1 MPKCKNNPKKTYK
14 GTEPSP
20 KGKGWCAGGMEE
32 GVTKKGTDGNKWIVA
47 SNKLGHKR
55 WKKDTKTKS
64 KTKSTLKS
72 TTKSKTTSTNKSVD
86 PVDSRP
92 LWKKALGYLVDG
104 LDYLLDGKTTY
115 LDPDK
120 PLYIRITPE
129 YYTYHE
135 YDDEPWVETKD
146 FKFTKKNKPSNKDIV
161 KFYKKFMLNK
171 EDGLM
176 DYLDLTHF
184 KLLDV
189 YTVGNKIEYKFKCVA
204 CIDPTNGHILTP
216 NRASDSRET
225 GFLSWK
231 RFANDAM
238 TDGFYK
244 RTTAGDPIKFVKVDK
259 QQVNVRIWGEGA
271 VTTYQK

>member
-64 KTKSTLKS
+64 KTESTLKS

-92 LWKKALGYLVDG
+92 LWKKALGYL
-104 LDYLLDGKTTY
+104 LNGKTTY

-120 PLYIRITPE
+120 PLYIRIAPE
-129 YYTYHE
+129 YYTRHE
-135 YDDEPWVETKD
+135 YDDEPWVVDKD

-161 KFYKKFMLNK
+161 KFYKKFMLNEK
-171 EDGLM
+171 AYLM
-176 DYLDLTHF
+176 EYLDLTHF
-184 KLLDV
+184 KLIDV
-189 YTVGNKIEYKFKCVA
+189 YTVGNKIEYKFKCMS
-204 CIDPTNGHILTP
+204 CIHPTNGHILTP
-216 NRASDSRET
+216 NRIPAGEI
-225 GFLSWK
+225 GFLTWK
-231 RFANDAM
+231 KFVE
-238 TDGFYK
+238 TLPDGFSK
-244 RTTAGDPIKFVKVDK
+244 HTGSGDPIKFVKVDK
-259 QQVNVRIWGEGA
+259 QQVHVGVWGEGA

>member
-1 MPKCKNNPKKTYK
+1 MPKCKNNLKKTYK

-64 KTKSTLKS
+64 KTKSTPKS

-92 LWKKALGYLVDG
+92 LWKKALGYL
-104 LDYLLDGKTTY
+104 LDGKTTY
-115 LDPDK
+115 LDADK
-120 PLYIRITPE
+120 PLYIRIAPE
-129 YYTYHE
+129 YYTMKGE
-135 YDDEPWVETKD
+135 YDTKK
-146 FKFTKKNKPSNKDIV
+146 FTFTKKNKPSNKDIV

-171 EDGLM
+171 KEGLM

-184 KLLDV
+184 KLIDV
-189 YTVGNKIEYKFKCVA
+189 YTVGNKIEYKFKCVS

-216 NRASDSRET
+216 NRIPAGDI
-225 GFLSWK
+225 GFLTWK
-231 RFANDAM
+231 EFVETM
-238 TDGFYK
+238 PDGFYK
-244 RTTAGDPIKFVKVDK
+244 HTTAGDPIKFVKVDK
-259 QQVNVRIWGEGA
+259 QQVNVWVWGEGV